1 MSNLIVKQLGEPID
15 GILVA
20 PPSKYHT
27 HRAFVLA
34 ALAKGKSTIT
44 GISESLDNMSTV
56 NCLSLLG
63 TEFETVDGG
72 YRVSGGSFKTPADIL
87 DAGNS
92 GSTVHF
98 LLGVATTAPGTTV
111 FTGDVSLRSR
121 PLNPYIQALQEWGID
136 LWSTQ
141 GNGRLPIVIRHQD
154 PNTLPKSVE
163 VNGLISPWATGLILL
178 APFTGH
184 DVTVTIEDGK
194 LNEGGYTILMMRMM
208 ESFGVQTE
216 AAPNRAS
223 FFVPGGQQYKPAQ
236 ITIPGDIALASFGLV
251 LAAISGSRVKYT
263 NLDLSVYH
271 PEAKIIDVLQKM
283 GADIRIDA
291 TAKTVEVVGGRR
303 LKGVVVDSND
313 APDMV
318 PILSVLLA
326 LAEGESQIINVEQL
340 RIKECDRLTAM
351 AQLNKMGARVT
362 ERKDGLIF
370 QGVEKLHGAQIDSMH
385 DHRVLMSFFVAGCV
399 ADNETI
405 ITEPGAA
412 AVSYPAFLQ
421 DIKRLGADFQVT

>member
-1 MSNLIVKQLGEPID
+1 
-15 GILVA
+15 
-20 PPSKYHT
+20 
-27 HRAFVLA
+27 
-34 ALAKGKSTIT
+34 
-44 GISESLDNMSTV
+44 
-56 NCLSLLG
+56 
-63 TEFETVDGG
+63 
-72 YRVSGGSFKTPADIL
+72 
-87 DAGNS
+87 
-92 GSTVHF
+92 
-98 LLGVATTAPGTTV
+98 
-111 FTGDVSLRSR
+111 
-121 PLNPYIQALQEWGID
+121 
-136 LWSTQ
+136 
-141 GNGRLPIVIRHQD
+141 
-154 PNTLPKSVE
+154 
-163 VNGLISPWATGLILL
+163 
-178 APFTGH
+178 
-184 DVTVTIEDGK
+184 
-194 LNEGGYTILMMRMM
+194 
-208 ESFGVQTE
+208 
-216 AAPNRAS
+216 
-223 FFVPGGQQYKPAQ
+223 
-236 ITIPGDIALASFGLV
+236 
-251 LAAISGSRVKYT
+251 
-263 NLDLSVYH
+263 
-271 PEAKIIDVLQKM
+271 M